1 MAIHEPQ
8 ITQKNT
14 FLKSNDV
21 KSYEKYELL
30 LENPF
35 SQERLFETLK
45 EVTKDNLGALDVI

>member
-8 ITQKNT
+8 ITQNNT

-45 EVTKDNLGALDVI
+45 EVTKDNLGAIDVI